1 MYSLIDRDFVH
12 VTCRLLHGPWQ
23 TRGRNLCE
31 KRYGIWSRLLDLRQY
46 TKNSFKCRDYLRHR
60 WLQCIP
66 WSRCTQK
73 LQPYPHRCRCFHMD
87 LRHTRLYLKIKR
99 RDVTLSDAI
108 TCMCL
113 ICAPTCWCSAHGN
126 SFSITEPLWGQIAG
140 YRCFPLTLRVS
151 NGIFDVYQSLAWSNS

>member
-12 VTCRLLHGPWQ
+12 VTCRLLHGPWCKPGGA
-23 TRGRNLCE
+23 TYAKSGMGCGADYL
-31 KRYGIWSRLLDLRQY
+31 IWDNTQ
-46 TKNSFKCRDYLRHR
+46 KNSFKCRDYPRHR

-140 YRCFPLTLRVS
+140 YRCFPLTLRVT
-151 NGIFDVYQSLAWSNS
+151 NGIFDVY